1 MLFVSSCTCDFGVI
15 TGPAGMAAG
24 FLHRIQARAADGR
37 KPPRNEG
44 TCRDV
49 LDILSGRLKGSGPIS
64 FEFAHWADELG
75 VPVARLRAVVAWL
88 VEHEFLAL
96 DGDVDGIARLWVNP
110 SVAFPPRTDPR
121 AVAARH
127 SFPYITTASKGMA
140 AEQPVVI
147 HPYDAAEWDGVY
159 QQHLH
164 MIEDPVCFSST
175 GCALHDG

>member
-1 MLFVSSCTCDFGVI
+1 
-15 TGPAGMAAG
+15 
-24 FLHRIQARAADGR
+24 
-37 KPPRNEG
+37 
-44 TCRDV
+44 
-49 LDILSGRLKGSGPIS
+49 
-64 FEFAHWADELG
+64 

-121 AVAARH
+121 TVAARH
-127 SFPYITTASKGMA
+127 RFPYITTAPRGMA

-147 HPYDAAEWDGVY
+147 RPYDAAEWNGVY
-159 QQHLH
+159 QHHLH